1 MTSLAHTLVFYPLRH
16 NRLCSWLGIA
26 LCLGIAV
33 PTHAATRMDFSN
45 EYNANSIHAQGDAYF
60 IDQVRE
66 LTDNEVDIT
75 LHTGGAL
82 GFKSGDHFY
91 AVADNAVQIADTL
104 AGTMSGIDSIF
115 LLSSLPFLV
124 DSVDQAHRLYEIA
137 RPYYDE
143 VFEDN
148 GQVLLYASPWPAS
161 GIWSQ
166 DAVIS
171 SESLKQ
177 LKIRT
182 FDRSGT
188 ETLRNAGAS
197 PVSLSWADVVPQL
210 ATGGIEA
217 VLTSAEA
224 GANGSFWEHQ
234 NHFSGIQYAIPLNM
248 VHMNRDAFDAL
259 SPEQQDALREAAQ
272 RTDEHNWQAVR
283 ERTQSNY
290 ATLEEH
296 GIMIHDPVPD
306 DFQQAL
312 VDAAEPVI
320 SGWQETI
327 GERGKAILDSFHN
340 GQTP

>member
-1 MTSLAHTLVFYPLRH
+1 MSVTNLASAVHFTHSRLSLPGIGLV
-16 NRLCSWLGIA
+16 
-26 LCLGIAV
+26 LCLGIAASAQ
-33 PTHAATRMDFSN
+33 AATRLDFSN

-60 IDQVRE
+60 IEQVRE
-66 LTDNEVDIT
+66 LTDGEVDIT

-104 AGTMSGIDSIF
+104 SGTMSGIDPIF

-124 DSVDQAHRLYEIA
+124 DGVDEARQLYEIA

-148 GQVLLYASPWPAS
+148 DQVLLYASPWPAS
-161 GIWSQ
+161 GIWSRE
-166 DAVIS
+166 AVTS
-171 SESLKQ
+171 SESLQ
-177 LKIRT
+177 NLKIRT
-182 FDRSGT
+182 FDRNGT
-188 ETLRNAGAS
+188 ETLRNAGAA

-210 ATGGIEA
+210 ATGGINA

-224 GANGSFWEHQ
+224 GANASFWEHQ
-234 NHFSGIQYAIPLNM
+234 QHFSGIQYAIPLNM
-248 VHMNRDAFDAL
+248 VHMNRNAFESL
-259 SPEQQDALREAAQ
+259 SSDQQEALREAAR

-283 ERTQSNY
+283 ERTVSNY
-290 ATLEEH
+290 GTLEEN
-296 GIMIHDPVPD
+296 GVSIHDPVSA

-312 VDAAEPVI
+312 SEAASPVI
-320 SGWQETI
+320 SGWQDDM
-327 GERGKAILDSFHN
+327 GERGQEILETFHN